1 MSFMVFETKLKPQY
15 SRQKDFYGKAKVSI
29 EDGNRVLYS
38 YNTKVAEIRDGKA
51 RVYGLYSNTTTRH
64 IKEFLQQNG
73 FKVENSKQIIKD
85 YGANKSDTYEVK
97 SEPVTSTATI
107 SNMGD
112 VRVFRINDKMQIYA
126 NAEKTRN
133 GFKHTA
139 VLLVDG
145 VEVDKSTA
153 HYLNRTWES
162 YEYQSV
168 VDNLINKSSY
178 IVPEKKEE
186 VKKTFAEASHQK
198 IESEFKTIGNV
209 AQLGNLFAETKKEKN
224 EWKLRMI
231 KAGLGNKGFEVP
243 ADWDKLDEDEK
254 EKRLDLVIE
263 HLQNR
268 KEKK

>member
-1 MSFMVFETKLKPQY
+1 MSFMAYEMKLPPKY
-15 SRQKDFYGKAKVSI
+15 SSHKSFYGKARISMENGRK
-29 EDGNRVLYS
+29 VLYS
-38 YNTKVAEIRDGKA
+38 YGTKVAEIDNGKA

-64 IKEFLQQNG
+64 IKEFLNQNG

-85 YGANKSDTYEVK
+85 YGAKESDAYAVK
-97 SEPVTSTATI
+97 SEPMVSTATI

-139 VLLVDG
+139 VLMVDG
-145 VEVDKSTA
+145 VEVDRVKA
-153 HYLNRTWES
+153 NYYNRTWES

-168 VDNLINKSSY
+168 VDSLINKSSY

-186 VKKTFAEASHQK
+186 VKKTFAEASHQQ

-243 ADWDKLDEDEK
+243 ADWDKLSEDEK
-254 EKRLDLVIE
+254 EKRLDLVIAQ
-263 HLQNR
+263 LQNR